1 MLGVWYNW
9 MYKRSLTKPILKMIG
24 TYEITMNDYVINE
37 CLSDEA
43 RKYQDAILMEQ
54 ALNYIK
60 HAQRFGAKLV
70 PVAKHK
76 ERERNTKIF
85 FELRFKN
92 NIQRSEFEKF
102 IAKQPKKA
110 IPK

>member
-24 TYEITMNDYVINE
+24 TYEITLNNYVINAY
-37 CLSDEA
+37 LNDEI

-54 ALNYIK
+54 ALNYIER
-60 HAQRFGAKLV
+60 ARRFGAELI
-70 PVAKHK
+70 PVANHK
-76 ERERNTKIF
+76 SHGKSTKIF
-85 FELRFKN
+85 FQLRFKD

-102 IAKQPKKA
+102 IAK
-110 IPK
+110 